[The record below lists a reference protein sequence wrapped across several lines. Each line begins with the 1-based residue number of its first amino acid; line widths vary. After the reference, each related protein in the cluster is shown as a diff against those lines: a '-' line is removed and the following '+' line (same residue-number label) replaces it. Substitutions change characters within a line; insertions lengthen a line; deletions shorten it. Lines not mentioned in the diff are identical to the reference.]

1 MLAAIQKGVG
11 ELLSL
16 WVGGMFTIS
25 GTWRSVIIAE
35 HCGLLSLFVGGVV
48 GHHGCW
54 WSAVIGVGGGLLLV
68 LVVGHRWCWCWPSL
82 ALFGGGGRSLP
93 PVSPGVAASNC
104 RCMCSHHH
112 AIVAYS
118 SSVLTVRLLFPIIV
132 VRLLFPIIVVQLL
145 SSVVICHR

>member
-25 GTWRSVIIAE
+25 GTWCSVIVAE

-48 GHHGCW
+48 GHRGCW
-54 WSAVIGVGGGLLLV
+54 WSAVIGVGDGLLLV

-93 PVSPGVAASNC
+93 PVVSPGVAASNC
-104 RCMCSHHH
+104 HCMCSHHH

-118 SSVLTVRLLFPIIV
+118 SSVLTVW
-132 VRLLFPIIVVQLL
+132 LLFPIIVVQLL
-145 SSVVICHR
+145 SSVVICHH